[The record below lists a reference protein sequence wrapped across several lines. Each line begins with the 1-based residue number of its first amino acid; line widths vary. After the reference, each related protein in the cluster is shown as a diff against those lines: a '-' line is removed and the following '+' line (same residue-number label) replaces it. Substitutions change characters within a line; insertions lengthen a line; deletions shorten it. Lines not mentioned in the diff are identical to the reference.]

1 MHAILTVAFPVFAL
15 VGIGW
20 LGGRLRLLGAHR
32 EGKAAP
38 KLNKALDALQ
48 KAKVCG
54 MAQPG

>member
-1 MHAILTVAFPVFAL
+1 MAAA
-15 VGIGW
+15 
-20 LGGRLRLLGAHR
+20 LRLLGAHR